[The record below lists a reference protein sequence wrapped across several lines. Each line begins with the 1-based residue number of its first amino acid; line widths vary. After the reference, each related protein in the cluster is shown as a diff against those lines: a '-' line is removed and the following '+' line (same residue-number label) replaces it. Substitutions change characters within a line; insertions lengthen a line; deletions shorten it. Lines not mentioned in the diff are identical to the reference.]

1 MSQLKKLRKTS
12 RRTNTRTSK
21 RSRKSKSF
29 LIRRMISVRRVAH
42 DRYADRCS
50 RWWFASTAC
59 PLIAGTFG
67 PMANAFSICALVETW
82 RVHIPPGLD
91 EGHGERVEDP
101 KWLIAVNSISLVL
114 ALAANMSLL
123 LNMARRLNFAIAQ
136 PITILGWYL
145 ASALLIVLVVVA
157 STSVFRIQ
165 PMQEHA
171 LSQAFY
177 YGIIAAGLY
186 FIIASLM
193 VFTAFGAWKGHYS
206 KDFQLTSSQR
216 TLMLQTIGFMVY
228 LLLGA
233 LVFCKV
239 EGWQFLDAVFW
250 VDFTLLTVGIGGE
263 FVPKTHT
270 GRSLLFPFAIGGLIM
285 VGLVIGSVRSLILEH
300 GKQKMSAR
308 FVEIKRQKVLSSIDH
323 DTRTITLGPFE
334 KIKFSQKG
342 LSEVE
347 RRKQEFH
354 VMRRVHELSERKR
367 RYTALASST
376 VAALLLWLLGAL
388 VFTHSEKPQG
398 YSYFV
403 WLYFSYTSL
412 LTIGYGD
419 LVVLSNSGK
428 AFFVFWSLLAVPTLT
443 ILISNMGDT
452 IIKAFKDFTIWIG
465 SFTVLPDEN
474 GLASALKVGMA
485 RMKKGKVW
493 KDKALDHKDGPVT
506 SEQRGLNRAAE
517 LIEEEELDEAEE
529 AAEHGEFLE
538 RDIHLYHFI
547 LAKEIRQILSDMNL
561 SPPRQYTYEEWTYY
575 LRLLGQ
581 DEKDAS
587 GHRKPEDQHQHS
599 KGDAPDIGTA
609 DDGADINWSWL
620 GIRSPLMGNTNEP
633 EWLLQRL
640 TAKLE
645 VEMSKMSSPSAHR
658 RTEKPPISVADLKNK
673 DGGTNGNDKGR
684 MKKGT
689 KIAEVRHQEHTS

>member
-1 MSQLKKLRKTS
+1 
-12 RRTNTRTSK
+12 
-21 RSRKSKSF
+21 
-29 LIRRMISVRRVAH
+29 
-42 DRYADRCS
+42 
-50 RWWFASTAC
+50 
-59 PLIAGTFG
+59 
-67 PMANAFSICALVETW
+67 MANAFSICALVETW
-82 RVHIPPGLD
+82 RVYIPPGSD

-114 ALAANMSLL
+114 ALTANMSLL
-123 LNMARRLNFAIAQ
+123 LNMARRLSFAIAQ

-145 ASALLIVLVVVA
+145 ASALLIALVVVA

-165 PMQEHA
+165 PVQEHA

-239 EGWQFLDAVFW
+239 EGWQYLDAVYW
-250 VDFTLLTVGIGGE
+250 ADFTLLTVGIGGE

-270 GRSLLFPFAIGGLIM
+270 GRSLLFPYAIGGLIM

-308 FVEIKRQKVLSSIDH
+308 FVEVKRQKVLSSIDQ

-334 KIKFSQKG
+334 KIKFSQSG
-342 LSEVE
+342 LSEKE

-354 VMRRVHELSERKR
+354 VMRRVHELAERKR
-367 RYTALASST
+367 RYTALATSI
-376 VAALLLWLLGAL
+376 VAALLLWLLGAV
-388 VFTHSEKPQG
+388 VFMQSEKPQG
-398 YSYFV
+398 YTYFA
-403 WLYFSYTSL
+403 WLYFAYTSL
-412 LTIGYGD
+412 LTVGYGD
-419 LVVLSNSGK
+419 LVVQSNSGK

-474 GLASALKVGMA
+474 GLASAVKVGIG
-485 RMKKGKVW
+485 RMKRGKVW
-493 KDKALDHKDGPVT
+493 KEKALDHKDTPGA
-506 SEQRGLNRAAE
+506 SERRGLDRAAE
-517 LIEEEELDEAEE
+517 HVEEEELGQAEE
-529 AAEHGEFLE
+529 SGKHGDYLE
-538 RDIHLYHFI
+538 RDIHFYHFV
-547 LAKEIRQILSDMNL
+547 LAKEVRQMLSDMQT

-581 DEKDAS
+581 NEEDAS
-587 GHRKPEDQHQHS
+587 GHRRPEDQHQHS

-609 DDGADINWSWL
+609 DDGDDINWSWL
-620 GIRSPLMGNTNEP
+620 GIRSPLMGNTNES

-640 TAKLE
+640 ATKLE
-645 VEMSKMSSPSAHR
+645 AEMRKLSSPNEKE
-658 RTEKPPISVADLKNK
+658 RTEKPPISMAD
-673 DGGTNGNDKGR
+673 
-684 MKKGT
+684 MKKHNQSGKSNGVGKLEKDVET
-689 KIAEVRHQEHTS
+689 AEVRHEEHTS

>member
-1 MSQLKKLRKTS
+1 
-12 RRTNTRTSK
+12 
-21 RSRKSKSF
+21 
-29 LIRRMISVRRVAH
+29 
-42 DRYADRCS
+42 
-50 RWWFASTAC
+50 
-59 PLIAGTFG
+59 
-67 PMANAFSICALVETW
+67 MANAFSICALVETW
-82 RVHIPPGLD
+82 RVYIPPGSD

-114 ALAANMSLL
+114 ALTANMSLL
-123 LNMARRLNFAIAQ
+123 LNMARRLSFAIAQ

-145 ASALLIVLVVVA
+145 ASALLIALVVVA

-165 PMQEHA
+165 PVQEHA

-239 EGWQFLDAVFW
+239 EGWQYLDAVYW
-250 VDFTLLTVGIGGE
+250 ADFTLLTVGIGGE

-270 GRSLLFPFAIGGLIM
+270 GRSLLFPYAIGGLIM

-308 FVEIKRQKVLSSIDH
+308 FVEVKRQKVLSSIDQ

-334 KIKFSQKG
+334 KIKFSQSG
-342 LSEVE
+342 LSEKE

-354 VMRRVHELSERKR
+354 VMRRVHELAERKR
-367 RYTALASST
+367 RYTALATSI
-376 VAALLLWLLGAL
+376 VAALLLWLLGAV
-388 VFTHSEKPQG
+388 VFMQSEKPQG
-398 YSYFV
+398 YTYFA
-403 WLYFSYTSL
+403 WLYFAYTSL
-412 LTIGYGD
+412 LTVGYGD
-419 LVVLSNSGK
+419 LVVQSNSGK

-474 GLASALKVGMA
+474 GLASAVKVGIG
-485 RMKKGKVW
+485 RMKRGKVW
-493 KDKALDHKDGPVT
+493 KEKALDTPGA
-506 SEQRGLNRAAE
+506 SERRGLDRAAE
-517 LIEEEELDEAEE
+517 HVEEEELGQAEE
-529 AAEHGEFLE
+529 SGKHGDYLE
-538 RDIHLYHFI
+538 RDIHFYHFV
-547 LAKEIRQILSDMNL
+547 LAKEVRQMLSDMQT

-581 DEKDAS
+581 NEEDAS
-587 GHRKPEDQHQHS
+587 GHRRPEDQHQHS

-609 DDGADINWSWL
+609 DDGDDINWSWL
-620 GIRSPLMGNTNEP
+620 GIRSPLMGNTNES

-640 TAKLE
+640 ATKLE
-645 VEMSKMSSPSAHR
+645 AEMRKLSSPNEKE
-658 RTEKPPISVADLKNK
+658 RTEKPPISMAD
-673 DGGTNGNDKGR
+673 
-684 MKKGT
+684 MKKHNQSGKSNGVGKLEKDVET
-689 KIAEVRHQEHTS
+689 AEVRHEEHTS